1 MFFELKNIGAI
12 KQAKVKLGKLTVI
25 CGPNNTGKTYITYS
39 LYGLLSHLR
48 EKPLSRFLRA
58 ASSYF
63 KPIFKSID
71 KDKLYAEFKEKGI
84 IRLDLKE
91 AEKDLN
97 NVVTLLSQLY
107 TEKLKDIFSA
117 NADELAEAQFKIVGI
132 DDIVFDYSKTFEL
145 KTSKYDAVKEKQSR
159 FLEINLHSTIQNKW
173 LIDFIIDDALFEFFL
188 FKDFPNPFILTAERA
203 GIQLFQKELE
213 SDWGRNALTTSRPFE
228 LKENV
233 ARLALPIAK
242 NIDFVRDSDVVI
254 NSNSF
259 LTKPEL
265 TTYIEDI
272 LGVQYEIVDG
282 RKVVRDKTTLHA
294 LPCYMSSTSVRALFD
309 LHLWL
314 KHQAQKG
321 DLLFLDEPELNLH
334 PKNQLKMARL
344 LVKLINNGI
353 NVFITTHSDYL
364 IKEFNNM
371 LMLANDFPEKAALM
385 NELGYTPDDVLHA
398 EDFNAYIAHTD
409 GTISLAEIDKYG
421 IKQSGFDD
429 TIVVQRIT
437 RINEFSTTN
446 YADKRIQYNELR
458 G

>member
-1 MFFELKNIGAI
+1 MFFEIKNLGII

-71 KDKLYAEFKEKGI
+71 KDKLYADFQKKGI

-107 TEKLKDIFSA
+107 TEKLKEIFSA
-117 NADELAEAQFKIVGI
+117 NANELANAQFRIAGI
-132 DDIVFDYSKTFEL
+132 DDILFDYSKIFEL

-159 FLEINLHSTIQNKW
+159 FLEINLHSAIRSRW

-203 GIQLFQKELE
+203 GIHLFQKELE
-213 SDWGRNALTTSRPFE
+213 NEWENCLTKTRPLE
-228 LKENV
+228 LKEKFV
-233 ARLALPIAK
+233 RLALPIAK
-242 NIDFVRDSDVVI
+242 NIDFVKDSEVVI
-254 NSNSF
+254 NYSSF

-265 TTYIEDI
+265 TSYIEDM

-282 RKVVRDKTTLHA
+282 RRMVRDKTTLQP

-334 PKNQLKMARL
+334 PKNQLKIARL
-344 LVKLINNGI
+344 LVKLVNNGI

-385 NELGYTPDDVLHA
+385 NELGYAPDEVLQP
-398 EDFNAYIAHTD
+398 EDFKVYIAHTD
-409 GTISLAEIDKYG
+409 GTISLADVDKYG
-421 IKQSGFDD
+421 MNQTGFDD
-429 TIVVQRIT
+429 TIVQ
-437 RINEFSTTN
+437 INKTSN
-446 YADKRIQYNELR
+446 KLISAIDRC
-458 G
+458 